1 MGFGILDVCVC
12 DTRSFG
18 SFSVSQGNVEN
29 FPFRMRSRRGA
40 SIIAITLCQNY
51 YYYHQYYSTMP
62 PLHSESFLRHL
73 ENVKSSWPDSGND
86 DVGGV
91 PCPREPMIDPMV
103 QHVIF
108 IVAGES
114 NWI

>member
-1 MGFGILDVCVC
+1 
-12 DTRSFG
+12 
-18 SFSVSQGNVEN
+18 
-29 FPFRMRSRRGA
+29 
-40 SIIAITLCQNY
+40 
-51 YYYHQYYSTMP
+51 MP

-73 ENVKSSWPDSGND
+73 ENVKLSWPDNGND

-91 PCPREPMIDPMV
+91 PCPGEPMIDPMV
-103 QHVIF
+103 QHVIV